1 MYFPIFILFKIA
13 QISLVIALL
22 TISTYFFLNFF
33 VFFIN
38 QFRNSITIKKNSRH
52 SVSVE
57 KGNVSSFCWGRKYNI
72 LENIT
77 FCERRVVSY

>member
-22 TISTYFFLNFF
+22 RISTYFFEFF
-33 VFFIN
+33 LFFIN

-52 SVSVE
+52 SISVE